1 MKRQDDLRWAAR
13 ETAALTLLLP
23 DLRVV
28 RHPKVAVIARHN
40 AATVLPKG
48 VAIAH
53 RATVRLAEV
62 MARKDAATVLLTME
76 HPTEVMVP
84 KVAVVMA
91 GLPVRRSTC
100 VSLSS
105 RRALMA
111 EALTAE
117 AVRRRVTAADTRLQ
131 AMAEAGAIQLPAATA
146 AEADRRRTV
155 AAAGRRTAEAAA
167 DRIVD
172 MGINTA
178 LDSWPAQY
186 VTKQAVE
193 QHVIATLPSSEA
205 RKPRVHCF
213 FILGSQV
220 S

>member
-13 ETAALTLLLP
+13 ETAALTVLLP

-28 RHPKVAVIARHN
+28 RHPRVAVIARHN

-53 RATVRLAEV
+53 RATVRPAGV
-62 MARKDAATVLLTME
+62 ME
-76 HPTEVMVP
+76 HPTEVMAP
-84 KVAVVMA
+84 QDKAAMA
-91 GLPVRRSTC
+91 GLPGRRSTC

-105 RRALMA
+105 RRALTV

-117 AVRRRVTAADTRLQ
+117 AVRRRVMAADTRLQ

-146 AEADRRRTV
+146 EAADRHTVAEADRRTE
-155 AAAGRRTAEAAA
+155 AEA

-172 MGINTA
+172 MGTNTA
-178 LDSWPAQY
+178 LDSWPA
-186 VTKQAVE
+186 
-193 QHVIATLPSSEA
+193 
-205 RKPRVHCF
+205 
-213 FILGSQV
+213 
-220 S
+220 

>member
-1 MKRQDDLRWAAR
+1 MKREDDLRWAAR
-13 ETAALTLLLP
+13 ETAALTVLLP

-28 RHPKVAVIARHN
+28 RRPRVAVIARHN

-62 MARKDAATVLLTME
+62 ME

-84 KVAVVMA
+84 QDKAAMA
-91 GLPVRRSTC
+91 GLPGRRSTC

-111 EALTAE
+111 GALTAG
-117 AVRRRVTAADTRLQ
+117 AVRRRVTAADTLLQ
-131 AMAEAGAIQLPAATA
+131 AMAEAGAIQLPAATV
-146 AEADRRRTV
+146 AEADRHTVAEAGPRTV
-155 AAAGRRTAEAAA
+155 AAEGRRTAAEA

-172 MGINTA
+172 MGVNTA
-178 LDSWPAQY
+178 LDSWPA
-186 VTKQAVE
+186 
-193 QHVIATLPSSEA
+193 
-205 RKPRVHCF
+205 
-213 FILGSQV
+213 
-220 S
+220 